1 MKECV
6 YAVIKKYYKT
16 FEDIISNSSH
26 KYKIL
31 KIFKSEEE
39 AYMCK
44 MEKDFFNLDK
54 ILNSDKLFT
63 YEVKNFKIN
72 KYTGSYELWQKYMI
86 LKILI

>member
-6 YAVIKKYYKT
+6 YAAIKKYYKT

-63 YEVKNFKIN
+63 YEVKNLKLIN
-72 KYTGSYELWQKYMI
+72 I
-86 LKILI
+86 LEVMNYGRSI

>member
-6 YAVIKKYYKT
+6 YAAIKKYYKT

-63 YEVKNFKIN
+63 YEVKNLKLIN
-72 KYTGSYELWQKYMI
+72 I
-86 LKILI
+86 L